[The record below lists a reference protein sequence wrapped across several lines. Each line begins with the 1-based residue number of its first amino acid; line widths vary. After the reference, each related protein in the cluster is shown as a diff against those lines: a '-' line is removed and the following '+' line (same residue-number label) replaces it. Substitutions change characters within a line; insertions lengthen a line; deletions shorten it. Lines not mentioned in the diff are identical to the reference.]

1 MTNKSKLKL
10 KKMNFLNQTRR
21 INEMKEN
28 TKYIDKTKGKPNE
41 NIYRLARRGLRSQHI

>member
-28 TKYIDKTKGKPNE
+28 TKYIDKTTGKTDD
-41 NIYRLARRGLRSQHI
+41 NIYRFTRRGLRPQHI